1 MLEGN
6 MPDLLGK
13 VIELIKSLVA
23 NEGLS
28 LHEPERTPSAVY
40 FVGEV
45 GLHIGVGNSRP
56 SHAKSCV

>member
-1 MLEGN
+1 